1 MFKKV
6 LLILIIFILI
16 HDLVVFAEMPK
27 AYGDEKEIWEYL
39 SEHSPSDTITAGI
52 MGYFFRESRLKSNAV
67 AGWGDRNLNLKKDIC
82 ETFTKQID
90 NGIKDGSTKE
100 MFIELISKTY
110 GGYGLGQW
118 YSINYLEHL
127 YDLAQEENRSISN
140 VELQCKFVIESL
152 QKNEELWEE
161 LLECDTAIQCG
172 RRIGMKYDCTDE
184 EGAEAIAGFALLYY
198 EKFHGGEK

>member
-1 MFKKV
+1 MFKRV
-6 LLILIIFILI
+6 LIILIIFILI
-16 HDLVVFAEMPK
+16 HNLVVFAEMPK
-27 AYGDEKEIWEYL
+27 AYGDENEIWEYL
-39 SEHSPSDTITAGI
+39 SKYSPYDTINAGI

-90 NGIKDGSTKE
+90 DGIKDGSTRE

-127 YDLAQEENRSISN
+127 YDLAQEENKSISD
-140 VELQCKFVIESL
+140 VELQCKFTIESL

-161 LLECDTAIQCG
+161 LLKCDTAIQCG
-172 RRIGMKYDCTDE
+172 RRIGKKYDCTNE

>member
-1 MFKKV
+1 MFKKI

-27 AYGDEKEIWEYL
+27 AYGDEKEIWECL
-39 SEHSPSDTITAGI
+39 SKYSPSDKITAGI
-52 MGYFFRESRLKSNAV
+52 MGYFFRESRMKSTAV
-67 AGWGDRNLNLKKDIC
+67 AGWGDRNLDLNKDIC

-90 NGIKDGSTKE
+90 EGLKDGSTKE
-100 MFIELISKTY
+100 MFVTLISETY

-118 YSINYLEHL
+118 YSYNYLEHL
-127 YDLAQEENRSISN
+127 YDLAQEKNKSIGDI
-140 VELQCKFVIESL
+140 ELQCKFVIESL

-161 LLECDTAIQCG
+161 LLECNTAIQCG
-172 RRIGMKYDCTDE
+172 RRIGIKYDCTDE